1 MRSFNMTVDLSPE
14 EIKEAISEFVNQNLG
29 NGENGMYV
37 SATDVSLDVG
47 MEYEDRPG
55 GSSFPKLKGAS
66 VKVKKMGPYQD
77 R

>member
-1 MRSFNMTVDLSPE
+1 MNKHFNMTVELSPE
-14 EIKEAISEFVNQNLG
+14 EIKEAIAE
-29 NGENGMYV
+29 YV
-37 SATDVSLDVG
+37 TRGVGDGLATSKEDVTLDVS

-55 GSSFPKLKGAS
+55 GSSYPALKGAK